1 MWKNKEMRFT
11 LRRTNCYTE
20 KNIKIYYKAKWD
32 NKREEWYI
40 DIKSLDELIN
50 FVDELECHQIVFST
64 YPSLKDR
71 PEIEIYDDYRE

>member
-1 MWKNKEMRFT
+1 MRFT
-11 LRRTNCYTE
+11 LRRTTCYAD

-32 NKREEWYI
+32 KKREEWCI